1 MKMKIRVISSLL
13 ITAGLVL
20 GAQSSWALAK
30 KGPKI
35 SVGDDPSIKN
45 GSPGFVLVE
54 VTDYQ

>member
-1 MKMKIRVISSLL
+1 MTVKIRLIPSLI

-20 GAQSSWALAK
+20 GAQSSALAK

-35 SVGDDPSIKN
+35 SVGDDPFIKN
-45 GSPGFVLVE
+45 GSPRFVLVE